1 MKYYQELYLK
11 CDILLLA
18 NMFEKYRKNISKN
31 YGLHPNHYL
40 SAPGLSWDAVLKMTK
55 IELKLIPDPD
65 MYISF
70 QKGTRGGIYYN
81 SNRHCID
88 NNKYLK
94 SYDVKQE

>member
-1 MKYYQELYLK
+1 M
-11 CDILLLA
+11 
-18 NMFEKYRKNISKN
+18 
-31 YGLHPNHYL
+31 
-40 SAPGLSWDAVLKMTK
+40 LKMTK

-65 MYISF
+65 MYIFF

-94 SYDVKQE
+94 SYDVEQEWKRIYLDTKVYMVMQCVNIFQQMDSNG